1 MICNLVGNE
10 SVFILVSFSVSFIY
24 IMELGNAN
32 QNMSGYNQRSSLFIC
47 VSVILY
53 LDKYELK
60 INTFIYS

>member
-32 QNMSGYNQRSSLFIC
+32 QNMSGYNQRLGLFIC